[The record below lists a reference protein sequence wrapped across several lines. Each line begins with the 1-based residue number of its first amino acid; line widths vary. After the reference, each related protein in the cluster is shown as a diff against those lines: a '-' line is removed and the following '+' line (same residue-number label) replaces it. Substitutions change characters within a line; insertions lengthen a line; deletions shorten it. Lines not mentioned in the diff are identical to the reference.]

1 MRAVSLSDDHV
12 RECLRQEFECA
23 WFNIKGETN
32 SGTSFSHAPRD
43 PAGPCLRGNGEH
55 NIQLLTLTPQGEIFH
70 VLAGY
75 VGPEEL
81 AAELKFAADTYREL
95 ANIDNA
101 KLRREF
107 IADAHRRFLKTMD
120 DRKFEDSA
128 LPANAEQTI
137 AKFQEAAASFSGIAG
152 QVPGM
157 TFGRQ
162 RATADHRFASE
173 HPLLDV
179 SQFRSEMLVGKATTF
194 FGSTSSGG
202 QGRPSAT
209 KPRLPTKENTK
220 RKTP

>member
-1 MRAVSLSDDHV
+1 MSLSDDRV
-12 RECLRQEFECA
+12 RECLRQDFECA
-23 WFNIKGETN
+23 WFNIKGESN
-32 SGTSFSHAPRD
+32 SGASFSHTPRD

-95 ANIDNA
+95 AKIEDP
-101 KLRREF
+101 KPRREF
-107 IADAHRRFLKTMD
+107 VAGEHRRFLETMNE
-120 DRKFEDSA
+120 RTFEDSA
-128 LPANAEQTI
+128 VLPANAERTI
-137 AKFQEAAASFSGIAG
+137 AKFQEAAASFSGVAG

-162 RATADHRFASE
+162 RAAADHRFAIE

-179 SQFRSEMLVGKATTF
+179 SKFRSEMLVGRAVTF
-194 FGSTSSGG
+194 FGSTGSGG
-202 QGRPSAT
+202 QQRPSAT
-209 KPRLPTKENTK
+209 KPRLPTKENAE
-220 RKTP
+220 RKIR